1 MSLAAYLAMAELLDM
16 APTTLYCV
24 KDLEGRYLAVNNA
37 FVERTNASSR
47 RDVVGRLATDLFP
60 AELAER
66 YLAQDREILD
76 VRQPLRDE
84 LEQITEPSG
93 QVAWYLTT
101 KQPVLDGDALVAIA
115 VVSIALGS
123 PAALG
128 AEHPLRPVVAYIR
141 EHLADQMSVDELAE
155 VAGLPLRQFERLVRR
170 TFGLPT
176 KQYITQVRVTAA
188 GELLRT
194 GTQPLAEIATRCG
207 WYDQSAFSKQF
218 TKIVGVTPGEYRR
231 RAHAA

>member
-1 MSLAAYLAMAELLDM
+1 MSLAAYVAMAELLEM

-24 KDLEGRYLAVNNA
+24 KDVEGRYLAVNHA

-60 AELAER
+60 VELANR

-76 VRQPLRDE
+76 LRQPLRDE
-84 LEQITEPSG
+84 LEQITEPGG

-101 KQPVLDGDALVAIA
+101 KQPIFEGDELVAIA
-115 VVSIALGS
+115 VVSIALGT

-128 AEHPLRPVVAYIR
+128 AEHPLRPVVVYIR
-141 EHLADQMSVDELAE
+141 EHLASPITVEELAD
-155 VAGLPLRQFERLVRR
+155 VAGLPLRQFDRLVRR

-176 KQYITQVRVTAA
+176 KQYITQVRVSAA
-188 GELLRT
+188 SELLRS
-194 GTQPLAEIATRCG
+194 GTLSLADIATNCG

-218 TKIVGVTPGEYRR
+218 TKIVGVTPGEFRR
-231 RAHAA
+231 RAQAA